1 MYKMSVMR
9 HNNFFLERL
18 LLYYKQPPFLFCA
31 GLVLLPVRCFTPA
44 MWPAHISMRRSWT
57 NEVGPKWWL
66 FGNPSVLFTSKV
78 PFKKFFWW
86 WPFCWYSECQLW
98 FNRLLKCLDRRE
110 LNEVCKRVDLTFISM
125 AITEGVKPVLT
136 QNSG

>member
-18 LLYYKQPPFLFCA
+18 LLYYKQTI
-31 GLVLLPVRCFTPA
+31 LVLRRFSSFASSLFTLA
-44 MWPAHISMRRSWT
+44 MWPAHIGVRRSWT

-66 FGNPSVLFTSKV
+66 LFTSKV
-78 PFKKFFWW
+78 PLKKFFWW
-86 WPFCWYSECQLW
+86 WPFCWSSECQLW
-98 FNRLLKCLDRRE
+98 FNPLLKCFDRRE
-110 LNEVCKRVDLTFISM
+110 LNEVWRVDLTFISM
-125 AITEGVKPVLT
+125 AITEGVKSVLT